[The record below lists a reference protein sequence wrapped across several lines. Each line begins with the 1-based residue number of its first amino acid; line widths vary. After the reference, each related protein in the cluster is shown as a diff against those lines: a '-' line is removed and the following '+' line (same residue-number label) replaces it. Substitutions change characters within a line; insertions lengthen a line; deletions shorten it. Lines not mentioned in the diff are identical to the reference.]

1 MFFLHDFY
9 VNISCIHRL
18 NGSWCS
24 VRALL
29 IEMVLGLPLCIL
41 CMTQIFSNARLYLKL
56 KTTTY
61 VLLFLSI
68 FSAKASF
75 ANKPPKGN
83 FFYSNSSTITSKRFK
98 IADTPNPQFGNRFL
112 VRYHKKKTRVQCAH
126 FEALMRFGSAKKIAL
141 LFTLFKFLMSV
152 FGLFITLHF
161 TEKIKFQ
168 EMTTTYNKL

>member
-1 MFFLHDFY
+1 MVVFDLPWSTHY
-9 VNISCIHRL
+9 VRL
-18 NGSWCS
+18 RFHKS
-24 VRALL
+24 RHFK
-29 IEMVLGLPLCIL
+29 I
-41 CMTQIFSNARLYLKL
+41 

-83 FFYSNSSTITSKRFK
+83 FFYSNSSTTTSKRFK

-126 FEALMRFGSAKKIAL
+126 FEALVRFGSAKKIAL

>member
-1 MFFLHDFY
+1 MFFVHDFY

-75 ANKPPKGN
+75 ANKPTKVN
-83 FFYSNSSTITSKRFK
+83 FFYSNSSTIHRKGSKSQIHRTLSLVTGFQLDITRRRRVFSALTLKLLCGLEAPKRSRSFLLSLNFLCRFSDSSSHF
-98 IADTPNPQFGNRFL
+98 ILP
-112 VRYHKKKTRVQCAH
+112 KKSN
-126 FEALMRFGSAKKIAL
+126 FKK
-141 LFTLFKFLMSV
+141 
-152 FGLFITLHF
+152 
-161 TEKIKFQ
+161 
-168 EMTTTYNKL
+168 